1 MGWINY
7 LDVKQRRLEKV
18 EYYLAQLTMVV
29 SKIAGMDL
37 EAEEVLIDWDAVEKG
52 DTDGPAKIPPAE
64 LALALARGV
73 GAIIIDN
80 RGKK

>member
-7 LDVKQRRLEKV
+7 LDIKQRRLEKV
-18 EYYLAQLTMVV
+18 EYYLAQLTVVV
-29 SKIAGMDL
+29 SKIVGMDL

-52 DTDGPAKIPPAE
+52 DADGPAKIPPAE

>member
-1 MGWINY
+1 M
-7 LDVKQRRLEKV
+7 
-18 EYYLAQLTMVV
+18 EYYLAQLTVV
-29 SKIAGMDL
+29 VAKVVGMDL
-37 EAEEVLIDWDAVEKG
+37 EAEEVLIDWDAVENG
-52 DTDGPAKIPPAE
+52 DADGPAKIPPEE